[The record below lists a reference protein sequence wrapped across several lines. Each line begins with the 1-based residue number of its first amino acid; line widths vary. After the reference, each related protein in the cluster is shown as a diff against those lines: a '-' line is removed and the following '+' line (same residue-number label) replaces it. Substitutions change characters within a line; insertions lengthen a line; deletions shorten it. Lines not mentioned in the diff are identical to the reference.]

1 MATGDLS
8 DISSRIRSAL
18 PQFWFPS
25 EADNNTPVLDAIL
38 AGLAW
43 PWAMMYML
51 LTYTQQ
57 QTRIDTST
65 GNFID
70 IISSDYFGD
79 TLPRLVGE
87 DDASYIAR
95 IKKNFFTKRNTRPA
109 FDAEIS
115 DATGI
120 VRVREPWRS
129 NDCGAYGTAAYDNAN
144 ACYGSRTAPGC
155 VFVEVAENAD
165 LQTVSQTL
173 LAIKSE
179 GVDVF
184 IVEPLSS
191 S

>member
-25 EADNNTPVLDAIL
+25 EADDSTPVLDAIL

-43 PWAMMYML
+43 PWAMMYMM
-51 LTYTQQ
+51 LTYAQQ
-57 QTRIDTST
+57 QNRIDTST

-70 IISSDYFGD
+70 ILSADYFGN
-79 TLPRLVGE
+79 TLPRLAGE
-87 DDASYIAR
+87 DDSSYIAR
-95 IKKNFFTKRNTRPA
+95 IKKSFFTKRNTRPA

-129 NDCGAYGTAAYDNAN
+129 NDCGTYGTAAYEDTN

-155 VFVEVAENAD
+155 VFVEVAKSAD
-165 LQTVSQTL
+165 LQAVSQTL
-173 LAIKSE
+173 LSIKSE

-184 IVEPLSS
+184 IVKSLSS